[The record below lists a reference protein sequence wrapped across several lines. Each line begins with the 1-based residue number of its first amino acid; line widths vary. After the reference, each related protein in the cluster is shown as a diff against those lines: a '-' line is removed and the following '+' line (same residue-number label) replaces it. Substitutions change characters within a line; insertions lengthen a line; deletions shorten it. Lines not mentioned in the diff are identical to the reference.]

1 MSQAATLSRIGS
13 KVRIDLDLV
22 KDRIPGTLAKKI
34 KDNPRGTVIDYKMTD
49 GSGTGVVLRLGDG
62 SFNWF
67 FYEELKV
74 SLSVESPGVLKKINL
89 QASNIYTDQIEFIKT
104 NNKKI

>member
-49 GSGTGVVLRLGDG
+49 GQGIGLVIELGDG
-62 SFNWF
+62 STSWF
-67 FYEELKV
+67 FNEEIGR
-74 SLSVESPGVLKKINL
+74 S
-89 QASNIYTDQIEFIKT
+89 
-104 NNKKI
+104 